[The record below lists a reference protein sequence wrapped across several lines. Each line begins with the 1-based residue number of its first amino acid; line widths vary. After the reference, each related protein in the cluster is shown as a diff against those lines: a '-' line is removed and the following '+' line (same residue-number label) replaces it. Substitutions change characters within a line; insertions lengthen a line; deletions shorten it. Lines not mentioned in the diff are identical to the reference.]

1 MDLQKL
7 KIFVDLSKTLNY
19 TDTAENLFTT
29 QGNISKQVMALEK
42 ELGVSLFKRAHR
54 KIEMT
59 QQGEIVLPYAKKILL
74 DYNELSNKLND
85 FQAAKN
91 LTIEMHTIPTMPSY
105 QSFTLIT
112 QFLQKHPEV
121 HMQLRE
127 EESYNLIT
135 SLKSG
140 KCEIIFARTFDFDDP
155 DLERI
160 VTEEDKFVAV
170 LPRKHPL
177 AKSKKLTI
185 SQLKDDPFLILGKS
199 TNLYD
204 PVIKLC
210 RQAHF
215 TPKIAYEGTRVDLI
229 MQMVQNN
236 MGISIMMQKTAQNF
250 DSEEFSIVP
259 LTTNIANEL
268 CFIRVKGE
276 HSSANNLFWRY
287 IQTNLK
293 VLQAK

>member
-1 MDLQKL
+1 
-7 KIFVDLSKTLNY
+7 
-19 TDTAENLFTT
+19 
-29 QGNISKQVMALEK
+29 
-42 ELGVSLFKRAHR
+42 
-54 KIEMT
+54 
-59 QQGEIVLPYAKKILL
+59 
-74 DYNELSNKLND
+74 
-85 FQAAKN
+85 
-91 LTIEMHTIPTMPSY
+91 
-105 QSFTLIT
+105 
-112 QFLQKHPEV
+112 
-121 HMQLRE
+121 MQLRE
-127 EESYNLIT
+127 EESYNLFT

-160 VTEEDKFVAV
+160 VTEKDKFVAV

-177 AKSKKLTI
+177 AKSEKLTI

-236 MGISIMMQKTAQNF
+236 MGISIMMQKAAQNF

-276 HSSANNLFWRY
+276 HSSANNLFWKY
-287 IQTNLK
+287 IQANLK